1 MQRPIQGNA
10 TLAACALACFLCAGC
25 DNGDSERL
33 ARVWT
38 RVGSHLRALSG
49 GARERLSRGLRS
61 LPGDET
67 LRGHVASRLNLD
79 RALAT
84 STIEVQ
90 ASGTTVTLK
99 GEIPDP
105 ALRQR
110 ALDLAKETVGVE
122 QVNDELGP
130 KE

>member
-1 MQRPIQGNA
+1 MEHPNRRCAI
-10 TLAACALACFLCAGC
+10 LAACALAACLCAGC

-38 RVGSHLRALSG
+38 HVGSNLHALSG
-49 GARERLSRGLRS
+49 GARERLSTTLRS

-67 LRGHVASRLNLD
+67 LRGQVTSRLNLD
-79 RALAT
+79 KALAA

-90 ASGTTVTLK
+90 VSGTTVTLR
-99 GEIPDP
+99 GEVADP